1 MKSSTMAAWLVAGVV
16 ALGAFAVH
24 ADDPA
29 SETKTKVAALKHRWT
44 FNEDFRDEVTGRAA
58 VKIGANVAVAD
69 GVAKMT
75 GAGNSTG
82 SLNLGMDVMPPG
94 AATVEIW
101 AKQTATKNYSRIF
114 DYGPNDQNY
123 FTMSWSTGT
132 DINKDLEEIKYAN
145 TAILRKDNTLF
156 PYSLGTQYHISVVF
170 TPKGD
175 GSCDVRWAKR
185 NVTTGAIEKSG
196 SGNAPNW
203 ALGALYR
210 PYFYLGH
217 SQYSGD
223 HDANAEYDEVR
234 IWNGALTDAQLNANA
249 AAGPNSLP
257 ETVTVAP
264 AVDNA
269 YVHLRQRWSFNGNY
283 NNALPGRPAA
293 AGKGKKLAWA
303 DSNTTIQMSG
313 TKNQMSD
320 NNNGGYVELGVG
332 GNILPSD
339 SMTIEIWATPTAAKS
354 YARVFDMG
362 GGETDGILLS
372 WVRGT
377 NTGQD
382 AFQVKRGGSSL
393 LSVNDSFGGFALN
406 TKWHIAVSYRD
417 MGNGNTMVHWTKRNA
432 ATGRIVR
439 NRWAL
444 VTGWTIAELRTYTLN
459 IGHSFYKNDID
470 ANAKYDEVRIWNGAL
485 SDETL
490 AESARLGPTTL
501 PGVVRLYEPPRTVCV
516 AEKTADSVTLAFGN
530 PNGRNHALFLASG
543 ATDGDD
549 DKYAWESFEKVAD
562 IVDGQETYTYEV
574 PAALRDGRPLRF
586 FLLQTTGLAMAKELD
601 KVHSTGAQWVNA
613 DLVPDGRTVT
623 DFRFGNVTYVNST
636 AFFGQNWTGSR
647 YLFNQQGDKF
657 YFHASGSAFGAK
669 PALNTNYRFIVD
681 DDNHVSLFTNGAET
695 RVAPSNT
702 RNVDANNPMGIFA
715 CNDNKNFSTFDFY
728 RMKIA
733 NSGWYDPYPMQRD
746 YIPALDANDVPG
758 LYDQVNDKFYPSST
772 ETALVAGTERD
783 AARFGRVTDMTPTFR
798 FLPTVAV
805 TEQTATTATLAFGN
819 GASGSNLFIAYGATD
834 GGADKNAW
842 ANFEDLGAI
851 AADET
856 TRTVTL
862 PAALQ
867 ATGLKYR
874 FFLVKT
880 SDLPYAS
887 EVASFTSTGGQT
899 VRTGYIPDITTTFDF
914 RISGLTYAND
924 NCLFG
929 QGWNGCDFLLC
940 VQGNYYRWYGS
951 GTNLDPAANMSEPYR
966 IQLFDGPVV
975 RMDHGTSHREYGVR
989 LAPNPVLDVGVF
1001 GTWSVTR
1008 GSKYTFNSLKLKDA
1022 GMLVRDLVPVV
1033 KANGKGA
1040 LFDNVNGILYS
1051 NELES
1056 NDFTKGATLTRT
1068 GWVQNST
1075 ASLNSFAAA
1084 DAGRVAT
1091 AHWIGG
1097 GDVTDLA
1104 DPANWKCWDATGA
1117 ELPATA
1123 LPDSGTAVDIDG
1135 AASISCPVG
1144 ATPSWASVTFG
1155 AKTGR
1160 VTLTADCDWRGLGA
1174 LNVASGTVIDLNG
1187 HTLYVYDIVGDGS
1200 VTVTDSI
1207 LERANLITNGSFE
1220 SFDGTFTGTYAYFTV
1235 GGFQPTGWN
1244 ATTSCGLAVKNNTWV
1259 ANTPIDGTFVCWL
1272 QNAASIFQYVTVP
1285 ESGEYTL
1292 TFKLAAR
1299 PNLGCGKLTVDVDG
1313 TTVRTW
1319 GAVNNTVFEE
1329 QIVTL
1334 NLTAGEHEI
1343 KFQGYLIGSDSTSLI
1358 DDVKL
1363 LNPRVTAGELH
1374 IDVAEGVTKDNV
1386 AYVVDGGLTFVKT
1399 GAGTFTAANY
1409 IRNSGGAVVNA
1420 GTFAMGATSLV
1431 PIKYPIRVMDG
1442 AAYDVAGNGNGN
1454 CPVLTMEGT
1463 GPDGNGCLRNSG
1475 GDVTSGSAQVAG
1487 IILTGNATAYS
1498 SNGDFGLLNSGYAAT
1513 DFDMHGYT
1521 LTINVPTGKHFWMCN
1536 AASSCEGLI
1545 HVTNGSLYFHNSTVN
1560 LPNVDAIIDGENSKV
1575 EVPAVNVYL
1584 RDLVMDGGS
1593 TYVQTS
1599 NRMHV
1604 RNLFF
1609 NDATKIS
1616 SSVSWIYV
1624 SDNVIVS
1631 NETTDITCA
1640 APITNNGTYPKLVKY
1655 GAAKFNITNNH
1666 TDQRMDGGAE
1676 IFGGMVVMDS
1686 TASTVNPSIAISSQ
1700 PVPVTIHAGGTL
1712 DMRKCVN
1719 PVKLTS
1725 LEVDDGGAILA
1736 TTSNI
1741 ISFPGNVS
1749 FSRARPF
1756 SFAGTVSFGGT
1767 ATFDLSG
1774 MAAPEGDADVVLLE
1788 VGMIDGLDASEVVA
1802 TGCPE
1807 GYEVVV
1813 TSTRIVLSKNPSAV
1827 AAKPE
1832 IKIWTIGGN
1841 YVYGGTYCFR
1851 GSLAQSFAASGW
1863 NVRMTG
1869 WRTANANALCAG
1881 VDAWKRHAGVQNLAL
1896 KTTATRAGLLEG
1908 LETFCAAANYPD
1920 FTVFICGDIDVAD
1933 EIADATVLANYKEAV
1948 TRIKAALPMTT
1959 VIACTIPG
1967 GSAALNADIS
1977 SWCGEE
1983 ANVECVD
1990 IASLITTAQAQAEC
2004 EAVAAA
2010 IKAKLMT
2017 LATAEGGKNTPSG
2030 WTPPAVVL
2038 DATNNVPA
2046 AYLDGFTRVR
2056 TIEPTPTLGFAQN
2069 LYGIPYTYAPPMQE
2083 TGIAKVGYYIE
2094 LVRKDTGALQAMWI
2108 DMDAPG
2114 STWADVALPVTH
2126 AQRKQKTVTKLHVWS
2141 NFGGVKQ
2148 VAADDDSVEGYI
2160 EFNPVNYGGG
2170 DRTGDVL
2177 AEPWSGGIC
2186 GFNDTLTET
2195 GDSGHGCFQ
2204 LMRKYAE
2211 PDGVLPGE
2219 ILFAYNRWGSTA
2231 ANPRAIGMGTLADFG
2246 NLGHSSSKTL
2256 DWTFTYGADT
2266 ADVANISANAYSH
2279 IRIEFWLKYDGSTPD
2294 RSAIADY
2301 IWTPATEGE
2310 STFATVG
2317 NWAKNGT
2324 TATSLANAPVLL
2336 PSGASQAFT
2345 YVGWDPVS
2353 LTTTRLMVDGAASF
2367 NDVGGFYLSTL
2378 DIGATGKVTYD
2389 PTKFTFRLVGTP
2401 VFTPG
2406 AKIALDQKYAAN
2418 TKGRFLL
2425 MTWDSG
2431 SLNMDDAAL
2440 TALFDASSAS
2450 GNNPK
2455 VWVESLANGSSR
2467 LWLDLDYG
2475 APKTRVN
2482 VLPVGDSITHG
2493 GGYGNWRTGLMKKLA
2508 AAGYEPIAKGHRYD
2522 QSNDICGAA
2531 MPDEWISH
2539 SGIGGQRLISSGGGG
2554 TIDAIEN
2561 FLDQAGDVDFVLVKL
2576 GTNDINSGTKTP
2588 GELFPVWSNLVEKV
2602 ITQKTT
2608 AKFIAGA
2615 VVDIADAAKNAKVV
2629 TYNTMMREAIEGG
2642 MFPAKRVYFADLY
2655 TPCYRYD
2662 AQGNYI
2668 TGSFQSATDLH
2679 PDWPGEDKM
2688 ADVYCKAITD
2698 ALADD
2703 PDFTP
2708 GQAEVV
2714 PTTSG
2719 AENNVPAAYLAGF
2732 TRARVFDVAAHNK
2745 TPLASNGYVPYDDI
2759 GETGAATENVGR
2771 VGYYIEIRRKDD
2783 GVHEYHGLTRW
2794 LWVSMDAFGDRLID
2808 TLGVPIILAKK
2819 YQGPASHLH
2828 IASNMPGIETTAA
2841 TGDGADG
2848 WVEFWPSSYGNG
2860 ASGIAGAPAKTY
2872 GYDWNDTCSGEAAGH
2887 GSMQV
2892 HRLTPGEYNP
2902 AQVLF
2907 ALSDWGSGTA
2917 GYAFGLGNMSHQSLG
2932 SRDWTFAYDTGKLG
2946 GSTRLSAQAYE
2957 VAKIEIWTTPGTV
2970 DMTARWTGGGDGTTL
2985 TSAAN
2990 WECRDVAGKVV
3001 ENAVPNEHTT
3011 VIIDGATS
3019 FSVPEGTEMNWKGV
3033 QIGED
3038 IHSYTQM
3045 GYIKYAGRSAMG
3057 NDNWKNVLLKHY
3069 MTQGVGDLTELNAYG
3084 VPWSATYINEAQV
3097 RYDGWVYVSAEEAG
3111 TWNINQRY
3119 DDYYGFAIDGAW
3131 KHINNTYN
3139 ANKMT
3144 NFTIAEGWHKFT
3156 IVCGDTTGGE
3166 GANGASNGMSY
3177 NGMPWPMLVS
3187 VNGGEYVPFTPDHFT
3202 MGTGRNVVTLNAD
3215 CDWRG
3220 LGTVTI
3226 PSGAAIDLNGHTLKV
3241 KGLSADGYLGAEV
3254 TSPWFDG
3261 TVAAPSILSSACFWL
3276 DASDAS
3282 TLNIDSAGR
3291 VLSWTSKDSSHR
3303 VATAPAATAQAENF
3317 PIYDATTYG
3326 RPTVDFGKTSSQRDM
3341 TYTRFTNLRT
3351 VFMVIKVEATQR
3363 AFLLGDRNGGSGTYN
3378 FHRGDGGQ
3386 YGHSSHAKFS
3396 NVWNGTTVVDW
3407 KNDVI
3412 PADDFQ
3418 VISIVTSQNS
3428 ASDSLT
3434 FDRSNSVD
3442 SGYRNGGRQLS
3453 ELICFNSVLSDA
3465 ERTEVV
3471 QYLQRKWMLGGT
3483 QGTLIIDVPEGVDSA
3498 NDGVAICGNVK
3509 VVKEGAGAY
3518 EASAGSTYMGGT
3530 DVREGMFRLGTPTV
3544 TDGRDQVCT
3553 GTLGAFG
3560 TDVTVQPGATL
3571 DAYGAIN
3578 NYKNRVILNGG
3589 TLANTAAISSG
3600 SSYSHW
3606 GNVTLTADS
3615 YTDFVCGGMVRRDG
3629 TPVTVDLGGYTLH
3642 WNGRGQSGSDWCW
3655 MLNTDI
3661 TAGTLEVDGFYTVYY
3676 LTDNTKG
3683 IRAPQTTLVV
3693 KNSGILAI
3701 DREPMTVKD
3710 YICANTVD
3718 GAAYSA
3724 NSLTVSGT
3732 FRPESN
3738 RHWGC
3743 TLASGATLDLTA
3755 WTGAW
3760 NATSVGGR
3768 TVVFPTTEGATV
3780 TVKLGDRKD
3789 LSKLAHSDD
3798 PYAVKWSAAPV
3809 NTTFKVDSA
3818 ASRRGY
3824 RLRKE
3829 EGGLRLSSIGGSA
3842 IFFR

>member
-1 MKSSTMAAWLVAGVV
+1 MSKLRISAMALAAMVAAGT
-16 ALGAFAVH
+16 AFPFAAR
-24 ADDPA
+24 AD
-29 SETKTKVAALKHRWT
+29 ETKTAAAALKHRWT
-44 FNEDFRDEVTGRAA
+44 FNTDLKDSVSGRAA

-82 SLNLGMDVMPPG
+82 SLNLGMDVVPPG

-114 DYGPNDQNY
+114 DYGPNNQNY
-123 FTMSWSTGT
+123 FTLCWSTGT
-132 DINKDLEEIKYAN
+132 DINKDLQEIKHAN
-145 TAILRKDNTLF
+145 SAILRADNTLY
-156 PYSLGTQYHISVVF
+156 PYTLGTQYHISVVF
-170 TPKGD
+170 TPKAD

-185 NVTTGAIEKSG
+185 NATTGAIEKSG
-196 SGNAPNW
+196 SKNAPNW

-234 IWNGALTDAQLNANA
+234 IWDGALTDAQLNANA
-249 AAGPNSLP
+249 AAGPDALP
-257 ETVTVAP
+257 ETVAVAP
-264 AVDNA
+264 SVDNA

-293 AGKGKKLAWA
+293 AGKGSKLAWA

-313 TKNQMSD
+313 TANTIKDST
-320 NNNGGYVELGVG
+320 NGGYVELGTG
-332 GNILPSD
+332 GNILPTD
-339 SMTIEIWATPTAAKS
+339 SMTIEIWATPTAAMN

-362 GGETDGILLS
+362 GGQTDGILLS

-382 AFQVKRGGSSL
+382 AFQVKRGGSTI
-393 LSVNDSFGGFALN
+393 LSINDSFGGFALN

-417 MGNGNTMVHWTKRNA
+417 MGNGDTMVHWTKRNA
-432 ATGRIVR
+432 STGRIVR
-439 NRWAL
+439 NRWSI
-444 VTGWTIAELRTYTLN
+444 VKGWTIAELQSYTLN
-459 IGHSFYKNDID
+459 IGHSFYESDID

-501 PGVVRLYEPPRTVCV
+501 PGTVRLYEPPRTVCV

-530 PNGRNHALFLASG
+530 PNGRSHALFLASG

-549 DKYAWESFEKVAD
+549 DKYAWDSFEKVAD
-562 IVDGQETYTYEV
+562 IADGQETYTYTV

-623 DFRFGNVTYVNST
+623 DFRFGNVTYVAST

-647 YLFNQQGDKF
+647 YLFNMQGDKF
-657 YFHASGSAFGAK
+657 NFHASGSAFGAK

-681 DDNHVSLFTNGAET
+681 DDNRVSLFTEGVET
-695 RVAPSNT
+695 RVGPSNT
-702 RNVDANNPMGIFA
+702 RNVDGNNPMGIFA
-715 CNDNKNFSTFDFY
+715 CNNNANFATFDFY

-733 NSGWYDPYPMQRD
+733 NGGWYDPYQMQRD

-758 LYDQVNDKFYPSST
+758 LYDQVNDTFHPSET
-772 ETALVAGTERD
+772 ATALVAGTERD
-783 AARFGRVTDMTPTFR
+783 AARFGRVTDTTPTFR
-798 FLPTVAV
+798 FLPTVTV
-805 TEQTATTATLAFGN
+805 TEQTATTATLAFGTIPETATN
-819 GASGSNLFIAYGATD
+819 NLYLAYGATD

-842 ANFEDLGAI
+842 TNFEDLGTI
-851 AADET
+851 APET
-856 TRTVTL
+856 VTTNVTL
-862 PAALQ
+862 PVALQ

-874 FFLVKT
+874 FFLMQT
-880 SDLPYAS
+880 NALPYAS
-887 EVASFTSTGGQT
+887 EVASLISTGGQT
-899 VRTGYIPDITTTFDF
+899 VRLGYIPDINTTFDF
-914 RISGLTYAND
+914 HIGGLTYANSTT
-924 NCLFG
+924 LFG
-929 QGWNGCDFLLC
+929 QSWQGAAFMID
-940 VQGNYYRWYGS
+940 VQSNKYYWHGR
-951 GTNLDPAANMSEPYR
+951 GTALDPSPTTSDSYR
-966 IQLFDGPVV
+966 FQMTDEDIIKI
-975 RMDHGTSHREYGVR
+975 DHGGSRKTYAVERK
-989 LAPNPVLDVGVF
+989 PNPILDLAVF
-1001 GTWSVTR
+1001 GTWSVTK
-1008 GSKYTFNSLKLKDA
+1008 GSKYTFNSLSLKDA
-1022 GMLVRDLVPVV
+1022 GMVVRDLVPVV

-1040 LFDNVNGILYS
+1040 LFDQANGILYS

-1056 NDFTKGATLTRT
+1056 SGDFTHGATLTRT
-1068 GWVQNST
+1068 GWVQDST
-1075 ASLNSFAAA
+1075 ESLNSFAAA
-1084 DAGRVAT
+1084 DAGRAAT

-1117 ELPATA
+1117 ELPATT
-1123 LPDSGTAVDIDG
+1123 LPDSDTAVDIDG
-1135 AASISCPVG
+1135 AASFSFPVG
-1144 ATPSWASVTFG
+1144 ATPSWASITFG
-1155 AKTGR
+1155 ARTGR
-1160 VTLTADCDWRGLGA
+1160 VTLTADCDWRGLGTI
-1174 LNVASGTVIDLNG
+1174 NVVSDTVIDLNG
-1187 HTLYVYDIVGDGS
+1187 HKLYVDDIAGDGS
-1200 VTVTDSI
+1200 VTITDSFN
-1207 LERANLITNGSFE
+1207 ANLITNGSFE
-1220 SFDGTFTGTYAYFTV
+1220 HFDGTFSGTYAYFTV

-1244 ATTSCGLAVKNNTWV
+1244 GTTSCGLTVNNNTWV
-1259 ANTPIDGTFVCWL
+1259 ANTPIDGKYVCWL
-1272 QNAASIFQYVTVP
+1272 QNSASIEQTFTAP
-1285 ESGEYTL
+1285 EAGEYTL

-1299 PNLGCGKLTVDVDG
+1299 PNLGCGKLTVHVDG

-1329 QIVTL
+1329 QTLAL
-1334 NLTAGEHEI
+1334 NLTAGAHTLT
-1343 KFQGYLIGSDSTSLI
+1343 FQGYLMGSDSTSLI
-1358 DDVKL
+1358 DDVKIVK
-1363 LNPRVTAGELH
+1363 NDVTAGELY
-1374 IDVAEGVTKDNV
+1374 IDVPSGETKNNTAFTIEGAVK
-1386 AYVVDGGLTFVKT
+1386 FVKT
-1399 GAGTFTAANY
+1399 GTGTFTAKNY
-1409 IRNSGGAVVNA
+1409 LRNSGGTVVNA
-1420 GTFAMGATSLV
+1420 GTLAMGATSLV
-1431 PIKYPIRVMDG
+1431 PNKYPIRIVAG
-1442 AAYDVAGNGNGN
+1442 GAYDMAGNGNGN

-1463 GPDGNGCLRNSG
+1463 GPDGNGCFRNSG
-1475 GDVTSGSAQVAG
+1475 GNVTSGSAQLAG
-1487 IILTGNATAYS
+1487 IIMTGDATAYS
-1498 SNGDFGLLNSGYAAT
+1498 SNGDFGLLNSGYGAT
-1513 DFDMHGYT
+1513 DFNMNGHT

-1536 AASSCEGLI
+1536 AVSSCEGLI

-1560 LPNVDAIIDGENSKV
+1560 LPNVDAIIDGVNSKV

-1599 NRMHV
+1599 NRMHL
-1604 RNLFF
+1604 RNLIF
-1609 NDATKIS
+1609 NDATKMS
-1616 SSVSWIYV
+1616 TSVSWIYV

-1631 NETTDITCA
+1631 NETTDVTCA
-1640 APITNNGTYPKLVKY
+1640 APISGNGTYSKLTKY
-1655 GAAKFNITNNH
+1655 GAAKFYITNNH
-1666 TDQRMDGGAE
+1666 TDQQMREGAE
-1676 IFGGMVVMDS
+1676 IFGGTVVMDS
-1686 TASTVNPSIAISSQ
+1686 SASTYNPSIAISSTA
-1700 PVPVTIHAGGTL
+1700 VPVTIHAGGTL
-1712 DMRKCVN
+1712 DMRKCGN

-1725 LEVDDGGAILA
+1725 LDVEEGGSILSVS
-1736 TTSNI
+1736 TNI
-1741 ISFPGNVS
+1741 IQFTTDVA
-1749 FSRARPF
+1749 FSRPCPF
-1756 SFAGTVSFGGT
+1756 TFAGTLNFLGR
-1767 ATFDLSG
+1767 AAFDLTG
-1774 MAAPEGDADVVLLE
+1774 IAAPEGDANITLLTA
-1788 VGMIDGLDASEVVA
+1788 GMISGLDASKIDV

-1807 GYEVVV
+1807 GYTLVVNA
-1813 TSTRIVLSKNPSAV
+1813 TSIVLTKDPSSIVTA
-1827 AAKPE
+1827 PE
-1832 IKIWTIGGN
+1832 IKIFTLGGT
-1841 YVYGGTYCFR
+1841 YVYGSTYCFR
-1851 GSLAQSFAASGW
+1851 GPLAQSLFAEGW
-1863 NVRMTG
+1863 NVKMTG
-1869 WRTANANALCAG
+1869 WRTANGNNLCANT
-1881 VDAWKRHAGVQNLAL
+1881 DAWKCHAGVVDLAL
-1896 KTTATRAGLLEG
+1896 KTSATRAGVLEG
-1908 LETFCAAANYPD
+1908 LETYCAAANYPD
-1920 FTVFICGDIDVAD
+1920 FTIFLCGDIDVAD
-1933 EIADATVLANYKEAV
+1933 GVADATVLANYKAAV

-1967 GSAALNADIS
+1967 GSAALNADIA
-1977 SWCGEE
+1977 SWCGTE
-1983 ANVECVD
+1983 ADVECVD
-1990 IASLITTAQAQAEC
+1990 IASLITASQTSTEC

-2010 IKAKLMT
+2010 IKTKLMT
-2017 LATAEGGKNTPSG
+2017 LATAAGKNTPST

-2056 TIEPTPTLGFAQN
+2056 TIEPTDTTAYAQN
-2069 LYGIPYTYAPPMQE
+2069 LYAIPYTYAPPMQE
-2083 TGIAKVGYYIE
+2083 TGIEKVGYYIE
-2094 LVRKDTGALQAMWI
+2094 LVRRDTGALQAMWI

-2114 STWADVALPVTH
+2114 PNWADVAFPVTV
-2126 AQRKQKTVTKLHVWS
+2126 AQKKQQTVTKLHVWS
-2141 NFGGVKQ
+2141 NFGGVQQ
-2148 VAADDDSVEGYI
+2148 VPANDDTVEGYI
-2160 EFNPVNYGGG
+2160 EFNCQNYGGT
-2170 DRTGDVL
+2170 DRTGDVI
-2177 AEPWSGGIC
+2177 AEPWTGNVL
-2186 GFNDTLTET
+2186 GFNDTFST
-2195 GDSGHGCFQ
+2195 SGGFACFQ
-2204 LMRKYAE
+2204 LMRKFSEAGAF
-2211 PDGVLPGE
+2211 PAAE
-2219 ILFAYNRWGSTA
+2219 ILFAYNRWGGADSCA
-2231 ANPRAIGMGTLADFG
+2231 LGMGTLANYG
-2246 NLGHSSSKTL
+2246 NHGQTSKVL
-2256 DWTFTYGADT
+2256 DWTYVDKTGSADM
-2266 ADVANISANAYSH
+2266 ANISGAAYSYV
-2279 IRIEFWLKYDGSTPD
+2279 RVEFWLKYGETVSD
-2294 RSAIADY
+2294 RSAAANY

-2317 NWAKNGT
+2317 NWAKDET
-2324 TATSLANAPVLL
+2324 VATSLANASIIL
-2336 PSGASQAFT
+2336 PAGASQAFT
-2345 YVGWDPVS
+2345 YIGWDPIS
-2353 LTTTRLMVDGAASF
+2353 LTTTHLMVDGAASF
-2367 NDVGGFYLSTL
+2367 NDVGGFYLGNL
-2378 DIGATGKVTYD
+2378 DIGATGRITYD
-2389 PTKFTFRLVGTP
+2389 PTKFTFRLIGAP
-2401 VFTPG
+2401 VFASG
-2406 AKIALDQKYAAN
+2406 AKIALDAKYAAN

-2425 MTWDSG
+2425 MTWDNG

-2440 TALFDASSAS
+2440 TAVFDATSAS

-2455 VWVESLANGSSR
+2455 VWAENLAKGGR

-2493 GGYGNWRTGLMKKLA
+2493 GAYGNWRTGLMKKLA

-2522 QSNDICGAA
+2522 QSADICGAA

-2539 SGIGGQRLISSGGGG
+2539 SGIGGQRLISGGAGG

-2576 GTNDINSGTKTP
+2576 GTNDINSGGRTP
-2588 GELFPVWSNLVEKV
+2588 AELFPVWSNLVMKV
-2602 ITQKTT
+2602 ITQKPT

-2662 AQGNYI
+2662 QNGTYI

-2708 GQAEVV
+2708 GQVEANI
-2714 PTTSG
+2714 PTTTG

-2732 TRARVFDVAAHNK
+2732 TRARVLDIAAHNG
-2745 TPLASNGYVPYDDI
+2745 TPMATNGYAPYDDFS
-2759 GETGAATENVGR
+2759 GSTAATENVGR

-2783 GVHEYHGLTRW
+2783 GVHEYHNLTRW
-2794 LWVSMDAFGDRLID
+2794 LWVSMDAFGDRSID
-2808 TLGVPIILAKK
+2808 TLGVPVLLAKK

-2828 IASNMPGIETTAA
+2828 IASNMPGIEPTAA

-2848 WVEFWPSSYGNG
+2848 WIEFWPSSYGNG
-2860 ASGIAGAPAKTY
+2860 ASGITGAPAKTY
-2872 GYDWNDTCSGEAAGH
+2872 AYDWNDTCNGEAAGH

-2892 HRLTPGEYNP
+2892 HRLTPGERNP

-2907 ALSDWGSGTA
+2907 ALSAWGSGTG
-2917 GYAFGLGNMSHQSLG
+2917 GYAFGLGNMSHNHLG
-2932 SRDWTFAYDTGKLG
+2932 SIDWTFANDASKIG
-2946 GSTRLSAQAYE
+2946 GSTRLTAKAYE
-2957 VAKIEIWTTPGTV
+2957 IAKIEIWTTPGTV
-2970 DMTARWTGGGDGTTL
+2970 DMTARWTGNGDGTSL

-2990 WECRDVAGKVV
+2990 WECRDATGNVVA
-3001 ENAVPNEHTT
+3001 NAVPNEHTT
-3011 VIIDGATS
+3011 VIIDGTTS
-3019 FSVPEGTEMNWKGV
+3019 FSIPEGTDVNWKGV

-3038 IHSYTQM
+3038 LHSYTQM

-3069 MTQGVGDLTELNAYG
+3069 MTQGVGDLTELNAYSL
-3084 VPWSATYINEAQV
+3084 PWSATYINEAQV

-3144 NFTIAEGWHKFT
+3144 NFTIAEGWHRFT

-3187 VNGGEYVPFTPDHFT
+3187 VNGGDYVPFTPTHFT

-3226 PSGAAIDLNGHTLKV
+3226 PSGAVIDLNGHTLRV

-3261 TVAAPSILSSACFWL
+3261 TVSAPSILSSACFWL

-3378 FHRGDGGQ
+3378 FHRGTAGQ
-3386 YGHSSHAKFS
+3386 YGNSSHAKFT
-3396 NVWNGTTVVDW
+3396 NVWNGTNVVDW

-3418 VISIVTSQNS
+3418 VISILTSQNS

-3434 FDRSNSVD
+3434 FDRSNSID

-3453 ELICFNSVLSDA
+3453 ELICFSSVLTDA
-3465 ERTEVV
+3465 QRTEVV
-3471 QYLQRKWMLGGT
+3471 QYLQAKWMTGRT
-3483 QGTLIIDVPEGVDSA
+3483 QGTLIIDVPEGVDA
-3498 NDGVAICGNVK
+3498 VNDGVAICGNVK
-3509 VVKEGAGAY
+3509 VVKEGAGVY
-3518 EASAGSTYMGGT
+3518 EAPAGSTYTGGT
-3530 DVREGMFRLGTPTV
+3530 EVREGTFRLGTPTAA
-3544 TDGRDQVCT
+3544 DGRDQVCT

-3560 TDVTVQPGATL
+3560 TDVTVQSGAVL

-3578 NYKNRVILNGG
+3578 NYRNRVVLNGG
-3589 TLANTAAISSG
+3589 TLANSVAIANG
-3600 SSYSHW
+3600 YNYSHW

-3615 YTDFVCGGMVRRDG
+3615 YMDFVGGGLVRRDNVA
-3629 TPVTVDLGGYTLH
+3629 VTLDLQGYTLH
-3642 WNGRGQSGSDWCW
+3642 WNGRGQGGLDYCW
-3655 MLNTDI
+3655 MFNTDI

-3676 LTDNTKG
+3676 QTDNNKG
-3683 IRAPQTTLVV
+3683 IRAPNTTLVV
-3693 KNSGILAI
+3693 KNSGIFAI

-3710 YICANTVD
+3710 YICANTTD
-3718 GAAYSA
+3718 GATYNTS
-3724 NSLTVSGT
+3724 SLTVSGV
-3732 FRPESN
+3732 FKPESD

-3743 TLASGATLDLTA
+3743 TLASGATLDLTD
-3755 WTGAW
+3755 WEGPW
-3760 NATSVGGR
+3760 NATSVSGR
-3768 TVVFPTTEGATV
+3768 AVIFPTAAGATV
-3780 TVKLGDRKD
+3780 NVNLADRTD
-3789 LSKLAHSDD
+3789 LKVIKRTGKKCVVEWAAMPENTNFVLD
-3798 PYAVKWSAAPV
+3798 PVARK
-3809 NTTFKVDSA
+3809 
-3818 ASRRGY
+3818 RGY
-3824 RLRKE
+3824 RIQKTE
-3829 EGGLRLSSIGGSA
+3829 DGLKLTYIGGTT
-3842 IFFR
+3842 IILK